1 MRVIQKPKGTEDI
14 LPSVIHKWYFVEEQ
28 FKKICSEFGYS
39 EMRTPM
45 FESTELFRRGVGET
59 TDIVQKEMF
68 DLEQRSNPDG
78 KKTESLTLKP
88 EGTASVVRAYI
99 ENSLYSFPQ
108 PTKIFYITPCFRYEQ
123 PQKGRQR
130 QFHQFGIEALS
141 SKSAYTDAE
150 VISLVVEFFN
160 RLGIMDKI
168 QLRIN
173 SVGTVESRKKYS
185 DLLREF
191 YQPNFDSLCDNCKD
205 RFYKNPLRILD
216 CKEDTCKKVSA
227 GVPLIID
234 NLDEDSK
241 NHFDELQ
248 KYLKAMDIPFT
259 VDPFIV
265 RGLDYYVKTAF
276 EFVTDQIGSQSTV
289 CGGGRYDG
297 LVEQL
302 GGPETPG
309 IGFGLGIERLI
320 LLIENVEAYF
330 PKTNKPDLFVVALGD
345 QAKIL
350 TSKLVFDLRKKGI
363 RCDNDHLD
371 RSMKAQMKFAN
382 KLGAKYTAIIGEN
395 EIKEDSIILK
405 NMDDSSQISV
415 YISNFIDEF
424 SKIINEEV
432 YNG

>member
-14 LPSVIHKWYFVEEQ
+14 LPSVIDKWYFVEDQ

-415 YISNFIDEF
+415 SISNFIDEF